1 MKSSVLIRVA
11 GESIRKNKMRTL
23 LTMLGI
29 VIGVGA
35 VIIMVA
41 VGQGA
46 QRGIANQINALGTN
60 LLVITAGASNTSG
73 VSQGAQA
80 FNRLTIDDAEKLKR
94 EGTLFAGVTP
104 VVMTRVQVLA
114 GGTNWRT
121 TINGVST
128 DWQTVR
134 DWQTSSGDFFTE
146 NDLRGMRKVALIG
159 QTVADNLFPGVD
171 PVGSQIQ
178 IRNEPF
184 DIVGVLAKK
193 GQNAVG
199 QDQDDVVIMPYTTA
213 QTRLSGN
220 TRIWQILVSATSQ
233 QDITA
238 AQQEATEIM
247 RESHKIGDGDDDFT
261 VRNQTEI
268 ANAAQGTTKIMT
280 WLLASIASVSLIV
293 GGIGIMNIML
303 VSVTERTRE
312 IGIRMAIGARGS
324 DVLTQFLVE
333 SIVMSVLGGAV
344 GLVVGI
350 GGASLVARHRLEH
363 GSPGRGCR
371 SRHWILRSGGG
382 VLRVLP
388 GEEGSGARSD
398 SGVAVR
404 VMNATHVRHSS
415 EPEGIDQ

>member
-35 VIIMVA
+35 VIVMVA

-46 QRGIANQINALGTN
+46 QQGIANQINALGTN
-60 LLVITAGASNTSG
+60 LLVITAGSSNQGG

-80 FNRLTIDDAEKLKR
+80 FNRLTVDDAEKLKR

-104 VVMTRVQVLA
+104 VVMTRTQVIA

-121 TINGVST
+121 MINGVTT
-128 DWQTVR
+128 DFQTVR
-134 DWQTSSGDFFTE
+134 DWQASSGDFFTD
-146 NDLRGMRKVALIG
+146 NDVRGLRKVAVIG
-159 QTVADNLFPGVD
+159 QTVADNLFPGAD

-178 IRNEPF
+178 IRNVPF
-184 DIVGVLAKK
+184 DVVGVLTKK
-193 GQNAVG
+193 GQNAAG
-199 QDQDDVVIMPYTTA
+199 QDQDDIVIIPYTTA
-213 QTRLSGN
+213 QARLSGN

-233 QDITA
+233 QEIAA

-344 GLVVGI
+344 GLAVGV
-350 GGASLVARHRLEH
+350 GGASLLAHFTGWSTAVPVQAVALAIGFSAAVGVFFGYYPARKAAALD
-363 GSPGRGCR
+363 P
-371 SRHWILRSGGG
+371 IQALRY
-382 VLRVLP
+382 
-388 GEEGSGARSD
+388 E
-398 SGVAVR
+398 
-404 VMNATHVRHSS
+404 
-415 EPEGIDQ
+415 

>member
-11 GESIRKNKMRTL
+11 GESIKKNKMRTL

-80 FNRLTIDDAEKLKR
+80 FNRLTIDDSEKLKR

-350 GGASLVARHRLEH
+350 GGASLVARFTGWSTEVPVAAVALAIGFSAAVGVFFGFYPARKAAALD
-363 GSPGRGCR
+363 P
-371 SRHWILRSGGG
+371 IQALRY
-382 VLRVLP
+382 
-388 GEEGSGARSD
+388 E
-398 SGVAVR
+398 
-404 VMNATHVRHSS
+404 
-415 EPEGIDQ
+415 

>member
-1 MKSSVLIRVA
+1 VLIRVA

-134 DWQTSSGDFFTE
+134 DWQTSSGDFFTD
-146 NDLRGMRKVALIG
+146 NDLRGIRKVALIG

-344 GLVVGI
+344 GLVVGV
-350 GGASLVARHRLEH
+350 GGASLVARFTGWSTEVPIAAVALAIGFSAAVGVFFGFYPARKAAALD
-363 GSPGRGCR
+363 P
-371 SRHWILRSGGG
+371 IQALRY
-382 VLRVLP
+382 
-388 GEEGSGARSD
+388 E
-398 SGVAVR
+398 
-404 VMNATHVRHSS
+404 
-415 EPEGIDQ
+415 

>member
-1 MKSSVLIRVA
+1 MKSSVLVRVA

-121 TINGVST
+121 MINGVST

-146 NDLRGMRKVALIG
+146 NDVRGMRKVAVIG

-199 QDQDDVVIMPYTTA
+199 QDQDDVVIIPYTTA

-233 QDITA
+233 QDIAA
-238 AQQEATEIM
+238 AQQEATAIM

-344 GLVVGI
+344 GLVVGV
-350 GGASLVARHRLEH
+350 GGASLVARFTGWSTEVPIAAVALAIGFSAAVGVFFGFYPARKAAALD
-363 GSPGRGCR
+363 P
-371 SRHWILRSGGG
+371 IQALRY
-382 VLRVLP
+382 
-388 GEEGSGARSD
+388 E
-398 SGVAVR
+398 
-404 VMNATHVRHSS
+404 
-415 EPEGIDQ
+415 

>member
-11 GESIRKNKMRTL
+11 GESIKKNKMRTL

-134 DWQTSSGDFFTE
+134 DWQTSSGDFFTD

-350 GGASLVARHRLEH
+350 GGASLVARFTGWSTEVPVAAVALAIGFSAAVGVFFGFYPARKAAALD
-363 GSPGRGCR
+363 P
-371 SRHWILRSGGG
+371 IQALRY
-382 VLRVLP
+382 
-388 GEEGSGARSD
+388 E
-398 SGVAVR
+398 
-404 VMNATHVRHSS
+404 
-415 EPEGIDQ
+415 

>member
-1 MKSSVLIRVA
+1 MKSAVLVRIA

-46 QRGIANQINALGTN
+46 QKSIANQINALGTN
-60 LLVITAGASNTSG
+60 LLIVTAGSSNQGG
-73 VSQGAQA
+73 VSQGAA
-80 FNRLTIDDAEKLKR
+80 TFNRITIQDADKLKS
-94 EGTLFAGVTP
+94 EGTLFSGVSP
-104 VVMTRVQVLA
+104 VVMTRTQVIA

-121 TINGVST
+121 SINGVST
-128 DWQTVR
+128 DFQTIR
-134 DWQTSSGDFFTE
+134 DWQMQSGTFFTD
-146 NDLRGMRKVALIG
+146 NDVRALRKVAVIG
-159 QTVADNLFPGVD
+159 STVATNLYQGGD
-171 PVGSQIQ
+171 PVGSQLQ
-178 IRNEPF
+178 IRNVPF
-184 DIVGVLAKK
+184 TVVGVLAAK
-193 GQNAVG
+193 GQNAGG
-199 QDQDDVVIMPYTTA
+199 QDQDDVVLVPYTTA
-213 QTRLSGN
+213 QSRLAGN
-220 TRIWQILVSATSQ
+220 TRIGQILVSATAS
-233 QDITA
+233 QDIPQ
-238 AQQEATEIM
+238 AQEEVRAIM
-247 RESHKIGDGDDDFT
+247 RESHRIAQGDDDDFT

-344 GLVVGI
+344 GLAVGV
-350 GGASLVARHRLEH
+350 GGAQ
-363 GSPGRGCR
+363 
-371 SRHWILRSGGG
+371 
-382 VLRVLP
+382 VLAHFTGWSTAVP
-388 GEEGSGARSD
+388 VQA
-398 SGVAVR
+398 VAVAIGFSAAVGVFFGFYPAR
-404 VMNATHVRHSS
+404 KAAALDPITALRY
-415 EPEGIDQ
+415 E